1 MQPPRP
7 ESATL
12 PRDFRFHYRDGERPK
27 TPETSIMGEPNQPS
41 PPRYTRL
48 RVRRRNLPNFS
59 APTDQFLASVAAEDV
74 PIPTIELSHGSEDED
89 MLDKPRAS
97 DLVAGFL
104 SPQLSRLAS
113 PPKTP
118 LPRLLTSTGKTS
130 SQRPDWYME
139 DAPTPEDGTSRPSSA
154 MSNPSDWS
162 DDSYF
167 GGSRIS
173 RPSEEGSCTSPDSDV
188 DDPFESPSKGKGR
201 ETSISSDS
209 NPFTFSGPDVL
220 NAQLRSRTRTNAPW
234 SRDMSE
240 HLWNTYQ
247 IYLQDPTVT
256 PFRIGASAVP
266 PEGVIHRVAR
276 EAKRSWKGPK
286 AVRRLRKQRISSL
299 SIDAIACSGEPTGS
313 PDTAA
318 TSKSGSLTPT
328 GEKAPRIYLR
338 WQHSSAATRNHLRE
352 LCRRKDSTSVQRHRH
367 LQSRSP
373 TPFTHMNP
381 RPKDRQRTP
390 HSAPLSAFS
399 TEEVA
404 LSLATSSAESM
415 KPDGP
420 LAKLAEPG
428 VSMGPETLTQKPPN
442 GRHTLGRGINV
453 NSEIQS
459 RRLGSPFSC
468 RTYGPSSSKSSKY
481 FAKTPLNP
489 QTDIVS
495 GSGPFL
501 RSPVRFDQP
510 RSLNG
515 TQKRRAQHPLEEEL
529 GPTSSASRPS
539 ILDEQLFSAP
549 VGGNR
554 RRVRSRG
561 FSLGDEVFRS
571 RFPGPFAPS
580 EPFVDTQTSEDASS
594 SQGRIAR
601 ATPTLL
607 PSAEFAPRLGSPF
620 MEEGTSN
627 TFPRRLFQQAGE
639 MSTIRR
645 THFATVHHARHS
657 VESFD
662 FGNGVPLQSRLR
674 QLDQKLTEIRER
686 ERPLEANPKIR

>member
-12 PRDFRFHYRDGERPK
+12 PRDFRFHYRDGERPI
-27 TPETSIMGEPNQPS
+27 TPEKSLIGEPEQPS

-59 APTDQFLASVAAEDV
+59 APTDQFLASVAAADI
-74 PIPTIELSHGSEDED
+74 PIPTIELPQGSEDED
-89 MLDKPRAS
+89 MLDRPCAS
-97 DLVAGFL
+97 DLLTGFL
-104 SPQLSRLAS
+104 SPRSNRLAS

-118 LPRLLTSTGKTS
+118 LPKLLTTAGGTG

-139 DAPTPEDGTSRPSSA
+139 DAPTSEDGTSRPSSA

-167 GGSRIS
+167 GSSQVS

-188 DDPFESPSKGKGR
+188 DDPFESHSKVKGR
-201 ETSISSDS
+201 EASILSDS
-209 NPFTFSGPDVL
+209 NPATFSDLGVL
-220 NAQLRSRTRTNAPW
+220 NAQLRGRTRTNAPW
-234 SRDMSE
+234 SKDMSE

-299 SIDAIACSGEPTGS
+299 STDATTSGGERAGS
-313 PDTAA
+313 PDTAV

-338 WQHSSAATRNHLRE
+338 WQHSSAATRSHLRE
-352 LCRRKDSTSVQRHRH
+352 LCKRKDSTSVQRHRH

-420 LAKLAEPG
+420 LAKLAEPS
-428 VSMGPETLTQKPPN
+428 VSTAPETSAQKPRD

-459 RRLGSPFSC
+459 RRLGSHFSC

-481 FAKTPLNP
+481 FKTSLNP
-489 QTDIVS
+489 QADVAA

-501 RSPVRFDQP
+501 RSPVRFDES

-529 GPTSSASRPS
+529 GLSGGALRPS
-539 ILDEQLFSAP
+539 ILDEQLFTTPAD
-549 VGGNR
+549 GNR

-561 FSLGDEVFRS
+561 FSLGDEAFRS
-571 RFPGPFAPS
+571 RLPGPFALS
-580 EPFVDTQTSEDASS
+580 DPFIDMPTPAGASS
-594 SQGRIAR
+594 GQGRVVR

-607 PSAEFAPRLGSPF
+607 PSAEFAPRPGSPF

-662 FGNGVPLQSRLR
+662 FGNGLSLQSRLR
-674 QLDQKLTEIRER
+674 QLNQRLAEIRER
-686 ERPLEANPKIR
+686 ETVTRSQSKD